1 VADVNQ
7 AAAYYCEQL
16 GFTVRGRFA
25 PAGEVLWCDLV
36 APGGASLMFTRLAA
50 GEEASRMTGCL
61 YLYVADVRLLWD
73 RLREPAQV
81 VRPLQLF
88 PYQMVEFAI
97 ADPDGYQLVFA
108 QDSSEVPDSQLI
120 PLIKE

>member
-1 VADVNQ
+1 
-7 AAAYYCEQL
+7 
-16 GFTVRGRFA
+16 
-25 PAGEVLWCDLV
+25 
-36 APGGASLMFTRLAA
+36 
-50 GEEASRMTGCL
+50 
-61 YLYVADVRLLWD
+61 
-73 RLREPAQV
+73 V